1 MTDDWI
7 CIGALWHFFIS
18 ALEILLLTYLLD
30 GAKHLYSTWRRGRNI
45 IQCYNRRRWHAAI
58 CSWPLISSPS
68 VTSRPP
74 WLRHTEIVKPYS
86 VARRQGCWCGSCL
99 WVQQRRMMLTRCY
112 KERWKTVQDA
122 AGHKTEPLARSPHRF
137 AAKSAEIQR
146 SKTSH

>member
-1 MTDDWI
+1 MVLNI
-7 CIGALWHFFIS
+7 CTAREEEEETLYNAIIGGDEMRPFVLDLLF
-18 ALEILLLTYLLD
+18 LLLLLHPD
-30 GAKHLYSTWRRGRNI
+30 H
-45 IQCYNRRRWHAAI
+45 HE
-58 CSWPLISSPS
+58 
-68 VTSRPP
+68 
-74 WLRHTEIVKPYS
+74 WLRHTEIVTPYS

-99 WVQQRRMMLTRCY
+99 WVQQRTMMLTRCY